1 MNVIEKFELIE
12 GDTFVSNYG
21 RVVNADGPHNGKK
34 VFKVRYELKT
44 SIIDPYVYVWVK
56 KNRYQLHKLVA
67 QYFMGW
73 NGEGYV
79 NHLDCESR
87 NNFVGNLV
95 ISTKKHKPTVWDIP
109 EYHNG
114 RVYKVEN
121 NRIFKSKVYVKKGDR
136 YNGEFILVK

>member
-1 MNVIEKFELIE
+1 MAKQIIVNSENKTIELNVQARSNIQLEVSRSISKSGIIALTAGNNIQIANAQGNVTIATTSNISVTGDITANAFYGNLI
-12 GDTFVSNYG
+12 G
-21 RVVNADGPHNGKK
+21 
-34 VFKVRYELKT
+34 
-44 SIIDPYVYVWVK
+44 
-56 KNRYQLHKLVA
+56 
-67 QYFMGW
+67 
-73 NGEGYV
+73 
-79 NHLDCESR
+79 
-87 NNFVGNLV
+87 NFVGNLV